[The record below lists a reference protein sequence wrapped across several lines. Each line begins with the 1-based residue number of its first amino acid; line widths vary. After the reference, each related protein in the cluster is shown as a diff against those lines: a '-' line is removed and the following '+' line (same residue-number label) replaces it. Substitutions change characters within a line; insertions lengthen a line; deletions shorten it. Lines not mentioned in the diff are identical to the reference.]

1 MNAHYFEVEDI
12 DYWID
17 RNKEILTRWQEEK
30 AFVMQLK
37 ADMKLQEIFGI
48 VINKTEHT
56 SDANIG
62 FSSGIMTIDR
72 AFSNRFDMACELVR
86 EAERATELSKNDKL
100 SDGLS
105 KNDELLD
112 GVRTELEDVLEMT
125 RLFKDEEGAFNFF
138 YERTKYIA

>member
-1 MNAHYFEVEDI
+1 
-12 DYWID
+12 
-17 RNKEILTRWQEEK
+17 
-30 AFVMQLK
+30 
-37 ADMKLQEIFGI
+37 
-48 VINKTEHT
+48 
-56 SDANIG
+56 
-62 FSSGIMTIDR
+62 
-72 AFSNRFDMACELVR
+72 LVR

-138 YERTKYIA
+138 YERTRSILHEFVKWRANP